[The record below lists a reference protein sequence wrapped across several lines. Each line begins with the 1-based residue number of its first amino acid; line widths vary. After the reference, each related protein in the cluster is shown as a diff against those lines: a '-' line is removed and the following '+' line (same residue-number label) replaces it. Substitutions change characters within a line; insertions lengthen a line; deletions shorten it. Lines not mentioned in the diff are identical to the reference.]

1 MASEPPV
8 AVITGAAAGIGR
20 ACVARFASAGMR
32 VALWDI
38 DGEALDKTY
47 VDSTSA
53 TLSRH
58 VVDVAKEADC
68 LKAAADVRARWDRID
83 VLVANAGVQ
92 IPGGVLDAGEGQW
105 ERILDVNLKGVA
117 NCCRAVIPAL
127 RENGT
132 GAIVMVSSVNA
143 LIGTAGMGVYDAS
156 KAGVLAL
163 MRSLAVEL
171 GPDGVRVN
179 GVCPGNTIT
188 DHHINRLAEENV
200 TLQQIRE
207 ITSSYGVLGRAAE
220 PEEIA
225 NAIYFLG
232 SSESTFITGHTL
244 VVDGGFS
251 ITRGGDS

>member
-1 MASEPPV
+1 VATDPPV

-32 VALWDI
+32 VAMWDI
-38 DGEALDKTY
+38 DGDALDKTFA
-47 VDSTSA
+47 DAKGA

-58 VVDVAKEADC
+58 VVDVAIEADC
-68 LKAAADVRARWDRID
+68 LQAAADVLARWDRID

-105 ERILDVNLKGVA
+105 ERILGVNLKGVA
-117 NCCRAVIPAL
+117 NCCRAVIPTL
-127 RENGT
+127 RDRGA
-132 GAIVMVSSVNA
+132 GAIVMVASVNA
-143 LIGTAGMGVYDAS
+143 LVGSAGMAVYDAS

-171 GPDGVRVN
+171 GPDGIRVN

-188 DHHINRLAEENV
+188 DHHISRLAEQNV
-200 TLQQIRE
+200 TLQQISEMTRG
-207 ITSSYGVLGRAAE
+207 YGVLGRAAE

-225 NAIYFLG
+225 NAIYFLASDE
-232 SSESTFITGHTL
+232 SSFITGHTL

-251 ITRGGDS
+251 ITGAGG